1 MSVTTTVEPI
11 VHHRAL
17 ARLKDNQS
25 QSNRLKEKSAR
36 AQCQIANGGVP
47 CDCGPVPAPPGPI
60 VKPPKPVVPY
70 VSRAQQRIDRALHI
84 EQQSTND
91 CITLMEEAKA
101 CLTKEG
107 QPLAALEDL
116 KSNMVRLLGA
126 LSKGS

>member
-1 MSVTTTVEPI
+1 MTPTVEPI

-25 QSNRLKEKSAR
+25 LSNRLKEKSAR
-36 AQCQIANGGVP
+36 AQCQIANGGKP
-47 CDCGPVPAPPGPI
+47 CDCGPVPMPPGPI
-60 VKPPKPVVPY
+60 VRPPKPVVPY

-84 EQQSTND
+84 EQQSTSD

-107 QPLAALEDL
+107 QPLGLLNDL
-116 KSNMVRLLGA
+116 KSNMLRLFPK
-126 LSKGS
+126 SQKES

>member
-1 MSVTTTVEPI
+1 MNSVEPI

-25 QSNRLKEKSAR
+25 QSNRLKEKAAR
-36 AQCQIANGGVP
+36 QQCIMQQGR
-47 CDCGPVPAPPGPI
+47 CDCGPVPVPPGPI

-116 KSNMVRLLGA
+116 KSNMVRLLGV